1 MSSQFSLVR
10 FSSVV
15 FAVKSVVSQSLRCAG
30 RVLAERRT
38 DDVVVGV
45 DLAALE
51 HGVRRSW
58 GQVVV
63 VGRKGRTRHGGA
75 RTPERRT
82 KVPR

>member
-1 MSSQFSLVR
+1 MFMMSSQFSLVR

-58 GQVVV
+58 GLVMV
-63 VGRKGRTRHGGA
+63 VGRKLEHWHVCPG
-75 RTPERRT
+75 
-82 KVPR
+82 K